1 MELSPNF
8 TLEEMVLSQTAL
20 RKGFDNTPG
29 AEQVEN
35 LERLCETLLE
45 PVRWMLSAPLRVNSG
60 FRSPALNEAVGGA
73 HNSAHMDG
81 RAADVVPIG
90 VNLRVAFDR
99 IRATQLPY
107 DQVIIECNAWIH
119 LAIARKGET
128 ARRQALVAV
137 GGPGNWHY
145 QEVKDDL
152 G

>member
-1 MELSPNF
+1 MDLSPNF

-81 RAADVVPIG
+81 RAADVVPIS
-90 VNLRVAFDR
+90 VNLRTAFDR

-119 LAIARKGET
+119 LAIARKGE
-128 ARRQALVAV
+128 APRRQALVAV

-145 QEVKDDL
+145 QEVADA
-152 G
+152 